1 MSRGFFIGICDEH
14 GKCIAKKLIICVI
27 IISSMGKI
35 TKYLNQLTVGN
46 VFDEPEILEAYST
59 DRSVL
64 KVKPKFV
71 ALPESTDDIQKLM
84 RFFNQIALRDIPVS
98 VTPRGS
104 GMDEGGADLS
114 SGLVIST
121 EKLNHLLEIDARER
135 LVRVQAGITLREL
148 NTALSVSGL
157 TIPVGGHG
165 SETIGGLI
173 SNCPVDIYQGK
184 YGGIGDYVERIEVI
198 LSNGEC
204 LQTLRLKKYA
214 LAKKTTEKSFEGE
227 IYRKMAKLL
236 KEKEKIIDEL
246 RDKKPGLSGYAK
258 IALAPK
264 RETLDLTPL
273 FYGSQGTLGVISE
286 VILRAVPLKTK
297 AVRMAATFKDMKTA
311 MDLMDKL
318 SVMKPREMNI
328 YDLKIIQEARETGKN
343 LDGVIKRLENGFVI
357 YVTFDEHKGS
367 VMKKMQRMKQ
377 SVPRNVKVILDT
389 PENQSVLSE
398 LENALPSYLN
408 YSKVGERVPI
418 LTDFYMP
425 AANLV
430 NFMDDL
436 KVLSEKLKLELLLYG
451 SYATGIYSLR
461 PIFEL
466 AEEGVNKKIATFLRA
481 GAYVINRQGG
491 VLTGGTPE
499 GRLKAAAENNEL
511 TDSEREFY
519 ERIKKIFD
527 PNGIL
532 NPDVKLGASSRFT
545 LTHLRDGELKKVFL

>member
-1 MSRGFFIGICDEH
+1 MSMVNVLQ
-14 GKCIAKKLIICVI
+14 KKLIICVI

-173 SNCPVDIYQGK
+173 ANCPVDIYQGK